1 MPGSKV
7 IPVSEPLISR
17 QEIRYVRECLKTGWI
32 SSEGRFIPAFEQEFA
47 TAMGRR
53 FGVAVNNGTNA
64 LILALR
70 ALDLPAGSEVILP
83 TFTIISCA
91 LACIYNNLV
100 PVFVDVDPDTWAM
113 DPVHVAGAVGPKTKA
128 IMAVHIY
135 GQPADMAA
143 IEAVA
148 NRHHLQ
154 IVEDFAEGIGSQF
167 GGKRCGSF
175 GSISCTSFYA
185 NKLIS
190 TGEGGMCLTDDEKL
204 ADSMRRLRNLAFVP
218 EQRFV
223 HQELGFNFRM
233 TNIQAAIGLGQME
246 NYDRHLKRKFTMA
259 ARYRTLLANL
269 ERRGLLA
276 LPLERPGTIHSYWM
290 FGIRLAK
297 KSGWEA
303 AAAIKKLAEM
313 GIQTRPFFYPLHL
326 QPAFRAFPWFREKS
340 LPVSEEL
347 HRYGFYLPSGLTL
360 NKEKQTRVAAALEEV
375 LS

>member
-1 MPGSKV
+1 M
-7 IPVSEPLISR
+7 IPVSEPLIGR
-17 QEIRYVRECLKTGWI
+17 QELRFVRECLKTGWI
-32 SSEGRFIPAFEQEFA
+32 SSEGRFIPAFEEVFA
-47 TAMGRR
+47 AATDRR

-83 TFTIISCA
+83 AFTIISCA

-100 PVFVDVDPDTWAM
+100 PVFVDAEPDTWTM
-113 DPVHVAGAVGPKTKA
+113 DPEQVAAAVSPKTRA

-135 GQPADMAA
+135 GHPVQMDRITDIA
-143 IEAVA
+143 ERSGLTV
-148 NRHHLQ
+148 
-154 IVEDFAEGIGSQF
+154 VEDFAEGIGSEF
-167 GGKRCGSF
+167 RGKRCGGF
-175 GSISCTSFYA
+175 GRISCASFYA

-204 ADSMRRLRNLAFVP
+204 AKKMRRLRNLAFVP

-246 NYDRHLKRKFTMA
+246 NYNSHLQKKFTMA
-259 ARYRTLLANL
+259 ARYRSLLSKL
-269 ERRGLLA
+269 EQRGLIT
-276 LPLERPGTIHSYWM
+276 LPVEQPGMVNSYWM
-290 FGIRLAK
+290 FGILLTK

-303 AAAIKKLAEM
+303 PAVIKKLAEK
-313 GIQTRPFFYPLHL
+313 GIQTRPFFYPLHR
-326 QPAFRAFPWFREKS
+326 QPAFRAFPWFREAS

-347 HRYGFYLPSGLTL
+347 YRCGFYIPSGLTL
-360 NKEKQTRVAAALEEV
+360 RKEQMEQVAAALEEV
-375 LS
+375 FR